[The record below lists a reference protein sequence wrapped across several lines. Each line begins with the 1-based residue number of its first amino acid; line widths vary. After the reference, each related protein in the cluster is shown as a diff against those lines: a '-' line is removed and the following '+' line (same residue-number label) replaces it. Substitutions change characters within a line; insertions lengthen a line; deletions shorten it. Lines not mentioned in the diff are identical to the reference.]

1 MQTPD
6 TQSIPV
12 FATDEAVH
20 REALA
25 ARCIADF
32 GTAADS
38 ISRGLTDLANGC
50 GLWFSDVQ
58 GFTQKN
64 FATDC
69 MLVVTELAEAVEAD
83 RNTVKCAIIPNSE
96 HIPEFTGVEEELV
109 DVLVRIFHMASKYNL
124 AIGPAFVAKMQFN
137 FTRPVKHGK
146 EY

>member
-1 MQTPD
+1 MQILVDLTPEEY
-6 TQSIPV
+6 TARVKVQ
-12 FATDEAVH
+12 

-25 ARCIADF
+25 TRCIADF
-32 GTAADS
+32 NTDADF
-38 ISRGLTDLANGC
+38 ISQGLTDLADGC

-83 RNTVKCAIIPNSE
+83 RNAAKGRTESD
-96 HIPEFTGVEEELV
+96 HIADFTGVEEELA
-109 DVLVRIFHMASKYNL
+109 DVLVRVFHMASKYNL
-124 AIGPAFVAKMQFN
+124 AIGPAFVAKMRFN

-146 EY
+146 GY